1 MPGACA
7 GSTARK
13 SLADFKVL
21 VTRNNCNWV
30 TDGAWTYHGDHVTT
44 HASTHSSSHTSNYKG
59 AWRGGTPTLLSFGDV
74 GRVLG
79 WGHGRNLR
87 SWAGSSLPRTLNSLE
102 DGTTRPV
109 GTDGSPDGRG
119 PGPVPAT
126 PPRSAFPEWRS
137 RPWCG
142 PVRPP
147 GPRGPGRQA
156 RTHARIYTRT
166 KNSAMHPCL
175 CTHALTHT
183 AWVPWTLKL
192 LPSHNR
198 VPGSGKCATEDP
210 HGARPPGSV
219 CRLSV
224 HDDPHLSGPATPSS
238 RDGAG
243 LQAHSEAREWEPFR

>member
-13 SLADFKVL
+13 SLADLKVL

-119 PGPVPAT
+119 LGPVPAT
-126 PPRSAFPEWRS
+126 PPRSAFPS
-137 RPWCG
+137 G
-142 PVRPP
+142 AA
-147 GPRGPGRQA
+147 GPGVGLYVRQGPGDLVDRPA
-156 RTHARIYTRT
+156 HMHAFIHARRT
-166 KNSAMHPCL
+166 QP
-175 CTHALTHT
+175 CTHACAHTH
-183 AWVPWTLKL
+183 
-192 LPSHNR
+192 SHTR
-198 VPGSGKCATEDP
+198 PGS
-210 HGARPPGSV
+210 PG
-219 CRLSV
+219 L
-224 HDDPHLSGPATPSS
+224 
-238 RDGAG
+238 
-243 LQAHSEAREWEPFR
+243 